1 MKERTS
7 NLSLTAL
14 VAGIMSLITVFGG
27 FTVFLGVFFAL
38 FGIICGARGKRIQRT
53 RTADWAVI
61 ISVLGLILCSVVT
74 VAFVGLYLYSHL
86 SNAFDFSF
94 GDIDFSFGNVDF
106 RYYYEEVKEIL
117 IDFIHK
123 F

>member
-14 VAGIMSLITVFGG
+14 VAGIMSIITVFGG

-38 FGIICGARGKRIQRT
+38 FGIVCGTRGKRIQRT

-74 VAFVGLYLYSHL
+74 VAFVGLYLYSNL

-94 GDIDFSFGNVDF
+94 GDIDFH
-106 RYYYEEVKEIL
+106 YYYERLKEMI
-117 IDFIHK
+117 INFIHK